1 MTIPARAKKR
11 ETLAFAPSDLD
22 LSGVLHRLRPLET
35 VDALLVHCSAT
46 PPTHDWD
53 VLKMDRVHRQRGF
66 TCVGY
71 HFVLPRPGGIQEG
84 RPMDRM
90 GAHCRAE
97 GYNHRSLGICLVGG
111 VSSTPVEH
119 VPGSPWNGSDA
130 EANFTDAQMRDL
142 SRLLD
147 FLTDRYPEAV
157 VKGHRDVRGVRK
169 ACPSF
174 DVARWLRTGENPT
187 SVD

>member
-1 MTIPARAKKR
+1 MTITTPPM
-11 ETLAFAPSDLD
+11 EFAESDLD
-22 LSGVLHRLRPLET
+22 LSGVLRRLAPLT
-35 VDALLVHCSAT
+35 SVDALIIHCSAT

-53 VLKMDRVHRQRGF
+53 VVTMDRVHRQRGF

-71 HFVLPRPGGIQEG
+71 HFIITRDGRIQIG
-84 RPMDRM
+84 RPEDRM
-90 GAHCRAE
+90 GAHCRDQ

-111 VSSTPVEH
+111 LSSTPVAH

-130 EANFTDAQMRDL
+130 EANFTVAQMDAL
-142 SRLLD
+142 DRLIDHLQD
-147 FLTDRYPEAV
+147 KHGDVP
-157 VKGHRDVRGVRK
+157 VKGHRNVRGVNK

-174 DVARWLRTGENPT
+174 DVDTWLRTKEVPT